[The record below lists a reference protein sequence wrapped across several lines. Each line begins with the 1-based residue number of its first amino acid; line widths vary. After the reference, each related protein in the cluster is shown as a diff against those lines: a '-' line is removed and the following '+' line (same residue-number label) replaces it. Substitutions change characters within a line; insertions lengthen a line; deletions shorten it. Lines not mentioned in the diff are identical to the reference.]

1 MPPKMRDY
9 LNKATHQQTKAHNQ
23 QMVLRAI
30 YDAGKISRAE
40 IARLTHLNKVS
51 VSEIVAGLIETG
63 LVAEIGLRPAVSSAG
78 GKSSILLSVVDD
90 ALHMVGFE
98 LGSSEMR
105 AAIVNLRGEIRY
117 YLSEPLVIQDGTA
130 TLNQLY
136 ALLDKLMPLTDR
148 PLLGIGVGAPGLMDL
163 THGVV
168 RQAVNLG
175 WENIPL
181 VSLLSERYHLPVHIA
196 NNSQAR
202 ALAEH
207 TFGAGRGENNL
218 AVVLVGRGMAAGIIL
233 NRQLYLGDNFGAGEI
248 GHISI
253 QPDGALCSCGR
264 RGCLETSAGSAGILR
279 RAVELAGEQP
289 DSQLGLRLD
298 QNSGL
303 TLEDVIAA
311 YQAGDPAARQVLLE
325 AGQAVGFGI
334 ACLVSTLNIR
344 RVLVVGS
351 VTRFGEKWLETV
363 TEQVQQIALPAL
375 VQDLKISFGEIHPH
389 AVVLGACALLMTREA
404 GFSLVL

>member
-1 MPPKMRDY
+1 MRDY
-9 LNKATHQQTKAHNQ
+9 LYKATHQQTKVHNQ

-30 YDAGKISRAE
+30 YDTGKISRAE
-40 IARLTHLNKVS
+40 IARLTQLNKVS
-51 VSEIVAGLIETG
+51 VSEIVAGLIEAG
-63 LVAEIGLRPAVSSAG
+63 LVAEIGVRPSVSSAG

-105 AAIVNLRGEIRY
+105 AAIVNLRGEIRHY
-117 YLSEPLVIQDGTA
+117 CSEPLIIQDGSA

-136 ALLDKLMPLTDR
+136 ALLDKLIPLTDR
-148 PLLGIGVGAPGLMDL
+148 PLLGIGVGTPGLMDI

-168 RQAVNLG
+168 RQAVNVG
-175 WENIPL
+175 WENVPL
-181 VSLLSERYHLPVHIA
+181 ASLLNERYHVPVYIA
-196 NNSQAR
+196 NDSQAR

-207 TFGAGRGENNL
+207 TFGSGRGENNL
-218 AVVLVGRGMAAGIIL
+218 AVVLLGRGMAAGIIL

-253 QPDGALCSCGR
+253 KPDGVLCSCGH
-264 RGCLETSAGSAGILR
+264 RGCLETIAGSTGIIR
-279 RAVELAGEQP
+279 RAVELAGIHP
-289 DSQLGLRLD
+289 ASQLGLHLD
-298 QNSGL
+298 QAAGL
-303 TLEDVIAA
+303 TLEDVITA
-311 YQAGDPAARQVLLE
+311 YQAGDQDAQQVLLE

-334 ACLVSTLNIR
+334 ACLVSTFNIR

-363 TEQVQQIALPAL
+363 AEQVRQIALPAM
-375 VQDLKISFGEIHPH
+375 VQDLQISFGEIHPY
-389 AVVLGACALLMTREA
+389 AVVLGACALLMTRET
-404 GFSLVL
+404 GFNLAR